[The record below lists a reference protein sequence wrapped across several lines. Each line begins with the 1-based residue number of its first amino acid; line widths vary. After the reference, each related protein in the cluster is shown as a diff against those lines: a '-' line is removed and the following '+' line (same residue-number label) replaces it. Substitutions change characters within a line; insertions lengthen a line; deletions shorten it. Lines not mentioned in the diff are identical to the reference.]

1 MLELVR
7 NVSKGKHFSLEGE
20 VYLKLFDRYVGFVV
34 EDTATLEYVVRC
46 AEYFNSMG
54 EMFIDSLCDAC
65 IRYCNSFLE
74 MVGEEPRTFKS
85 PRAILNAVSP
95 SVLIVPD
102 LEDLDEPVIHME
114 LNCDWEVEH
123 GMEWIIRGD
132 KVLYVGSFTGE
143 DPWAEFL
150 EKDSW
155 NYA

>member
-1 MLELVR
+1 MHELIR
-7 NVSKGKHFSLEGE
+7 NVSKGKQFALEGE
-20 VYLKLFDRYVGFVV
+20 VYLELFDRYVGFVV
-34 EDTATLEYVVRC
+34 EDTAIVEYVVRC
-46 AEYFNSMG
+46 AEYFNSM
-54 EMFIDSLCDAC
+54 EDSLIDSLCEAC
-65 IRYCNSFLE
+65 IRYCHGFLAE
-74 MVGEEPRTFKS
+74 VGEGPRTFKS
-85 PRAILNAVSP
+85 PRTILNSVSP
-95 SVLIVPD
+95 SVLIVPN

-123 GMEWIIRGD
+123 GMEWVIRGN

>member
-1 MLELVR
+1 MRELIR

-20 VYLKLFDRYVGFVV
+20 VYLELFDKYVGFVV

-46 AEYFNSMG
+46 AEYFNSM
-54 EMFIDSLCDAC
+54 EAVLIDSLCEAC
-65 IRYCNSFLE
+65 IRYCNGFLE

-85 PRAILNAVSP
+85 LRAVLEAVSP

-123 GMEWIIRGD
+123 GMEWVIRGN